1 MVHTEYEG
9 GAECDEILNIQ
20 NVFHGCSTMQPDT
33 ALAAAGVLFI
43 GIVICLVCAV
53 KQKSW
58 SACSPLATD
67 T

>member
-1 MVHTEYEG
+1 
-9 GAECDEILNIQ
+9 
-20 NVFHGCSTMQPDT
+20 MQPDT

>member
-1 MVHTEYEG
+1 MEH
-9 GAECDEILNIQ
+9 
-20 NVFHGCSTMQPDT
+20 DT
-33 ALAAAGVLFI
+33 ALAAAGILFI
-43 GIVICLVCAV
+43 SIVICVVCAV